1 MSKGRMRETLETM
14 GIEFEEDE
22 DDKKDLRGGRRG
34 LTG

>member
-14 GIEFEEDE
+14 GIEEDE
-22 DDKKDLRGGRRG
+22 DDKKDLRGGGRG